1 MEAQAVGFWDYL
13 QAMIVIAAVIAA
25 AFYLTRLVAKTGG
38 ALSKGTGI
46 RLVASQPLGKDKS
59 VAVVE
64 IAGTAYILGCG
75 GQRVELIDK
84 IPASE
89 LKIEAPPAPSG
100 GSFSA
105 SFREELAK
113 RLRKFGGS
121 Q

>member
-1 MEAQAVGFWDYL
+1 LEAQAVGFWDYL
-13 QAMIVIAAVIAA
+13 QAIIVIAAVIAA
-25 AFYLTRLVAKTGG
+25 AFYITRLVAKTGG

-46 RLVASQPLGKDKS
+46 RLIASQPLGKDKS
-59 VAVVE
+59 VAIVE

-89 LKIEAPPAPSG
+89 LKTDAPPSAPSG
-100 GSFSA
+100 SSFSA

-113 RLRKFGGS
+113 RLRKFGG
-121 Q
+121 